1 MKFTTIVITV
11 LFLVSCQES
20 ATHQVS
26 TEISKDESTISGDEF
41 TLVFASCND
50 PHRPQLMW
58 EPILENKPDAF
69 IWGGDNIYADTED
82 MEKMKADYDLVLA
95 NKEYQRLKESTPI
108 YGTWDDHDYGK
119 NDAGKEWSHKEQAKE
134 LFLDFLGTYNSDVLN
149 HPGVYTS
156 YKLKGTNEENH
167 IKLILLDTRTFRDG
181 LKKSEDPDKRY
192 EAWEG
197 SEGGTILGVEQ
208 WSWLEKELQD
218 SDAAFTII
226 VSSIQFLNNNHGWEK
241 WGNHPSEMLKLEAMI
256 QKAQAKNIIVLSG
269 DRHMAEISKK
279 SIADK
284 SYPLIDFTTSG
295 LTHTWIDGAT
305 EKNQYR
311 ISNVIKHLNFG
322 VLRFNFKEQ
331 SVTYE
336 IRGKDNFLFETYT
349 QSY

>member
-1 MKFTTIVITV
+1 MYK
-11 LFLVSCQES
+11 
-20 ATHQVS
+20 
-26 TEISKDESTISGDEF
+26 
-41 TLVFASCND
+41 
-50 PHRPQLMW
+50 RQL
-58 EPILENKPDAF
+58 
-69 IWGGDNIYADTED
+69 
-82 MEKMKADYDLVLA
+82 
-95 NKEYQRLKESTPI
+95 
-108 YGTWDDHDYGK
+108 
-119 NDAGKEWSHKEQAKE
+119 
-134 LFLDFLGTYNSDVLN
+134 
-149 HPGVYTS
+149 
-156 YKLKGTNEENH
+156 
-167 IKLILLDTRTFRDG
+167 
-181 LKKSEDPDKRY
+181 
-192 EAWEG
+192 
-197 SEGGTILGVEQ
+197 
-208 WSWLEKELQD
+208 
-218 SDAAFTII
+218 I

-305 EKNQYR
+305 ERNQYR